1 MELFFLL
8 FPFFLY
14 ILPDFRLCSLYLF
27 IFYNVYF
34 FERGRTRINIVS
46 CGCEVGFV
54 TCFLIL
60 FIICR
65 SIRRSLC
72 FHSFFS
78 HEGSACLELKPFL
91 ELFYF
96 LFLISL
102 LGVKSL
108 KDVFNHKSVILFFI
122 FYFSILIVDLL
133 TLYLIFFFHRMEHL
147 FRVPFLSTG

>member
-108 KDVFNHKSVILFFI
+108 KDVFNQVWFYFLFFI
-122 FYFSILIVDLL
+122 SLFWLL
-133 TLYLIFFFHRMEHL
+133 TCWPCIWFFFHRMEHL